1 MSNNSTY
8 AVEAH
13 DLVKVFPRGNVRA
26 LDGVSLHV
34 EEGTI
39 LGLLGPNGAG
49 KTTAVRILS
58 TILGPDSG
66 HASILGHDVVK
77 EAQTVRQIIGLAG
90 QYAAVD
96 ENLTGRENIR
106 MVGRLSHMSWK
117 DSGVRATELLENF
130 GLSDA
135 GDRVLKTY
143 SGGMR
148 RRLDLAAALVARP
161 PVLFLDEPTTGL
173 DPQSRQDLWGVIEN
187 LVAGGT
193 TVLLTTQYL
202 EEADRLA
209 RNIIVV
215 DHGRVIAE
223 GTPAEL
229 KSNLGTSVVS
239 ITLNDNGAAEQ
250 AAGLVASLSDKAPI
264 IDHNIVELTV
274 ENGPKVGADVL
285 RTLDAAG
292 VSIAGLALRE
302 PSLDDVFLSL
312 TGHKSEVE
320 TEGEAAAAGAKKPK
334 HARQRGNE
342 TDANG
347 RDAA

>member
-1 MSNNSTY
+1 MSTY

-13 DLVKVFPRGNVRA
+13 DLVKVFPRGHVRA

-58 TILGPDSG
+58 TILHPDSG
-66 HASILGHDVVK
+66 RASILGHDVVK
-77 EAQTVRQIIGLAG
+77 EAQTVRRIIGLAG

-117 DSGVRATELLENF
+117 ASGERATELLENF

-161 PVLFLDEPTTGL
+161 PVLFLDEPTSGL
-173 DPQSRQDLWGVIEN
+173 DPQSRQDLWGVIER

-209 RNIIVV
+209 RNIVVV

-229 KSNLGTSVVS
+229 KANLGTSVVS
-239 ITLNDNGAAEQ
+239 ITLGDNETVQRAVA
-250 AAGLVASLSDKAPI
+250 LVAPLSDKEPI
-264 IDHNIVELTV
+264 VDHNVVELTV
-274 ENGPKVGADVL
+274 ENGPRVGAEVL
-285 RTLDAAG
+285 RALDAAG
-292 VSIAGLALRE
+292 VPIAGLALRE

-320 TEGEAAAAGAKKPK
+320 TEADAAARPKKARGA
-334 HARQRGNE
+334 RSRGTEN
-342 TDANG
+342 DADG

>member
-13 DLVKVFPRGNVRA
+13 DLVKVFPRGKVRA

-58 TILGPDSG
+58 TILNPDSG
-66 HASILGHDVVK
+66 RASILGHDVVK

-117 DSGVRATELLENF
+117 ASGVRATELLENF

-173 DPQSRQDLWGVIEN
+173 DPQSRQDLWVVIEN
-187 LVAGGT
+187 LV
-193 TVLLTTQYL
+193 
-202 EEADRLA
+202 A

-229 KSNLGTSVVS
+229 KANLGTSVVS
-239 ITLNDNGAAEQ
+239 ITLSDDETVQ
-250 AAGLVASLSDKAPI
+250 KAAGLVASLSDKEPT
-264 IDHNIVELTV
+264 IDHNVVELTV
-274 ENGPKVGADVL
+274 ENGPQVGAEVL

-320 TEGEAAAAGAKKPK
+320 AEGEAAAESKKGKPK
-334 HARQRGNE
+334 HARARGPE
-342 TDANG
+342 SDADG

>member
-1 MSNNSTY
+1 M
-8 AVEAH
+8 EAH
-13 DLVKVFPRGNVRA
+13 DLVKVFPQGNVRA
-26 LDGVSLHV
+26 LDGVSLTV

-49 KTTAVRILS
+49 KTTVVRILS
-58 TILGPDSG
+58 TILSPDTG
-66 HASILGHDVVK
+66 NASILGHDVVK
-77 EAQTVRQIIGLAG
+77 EAETVRRIIGLAG

-106 MVGRLSHMSWK
+106 MVGRLSHMSRK
-117 DSGVRATELLENF
+117 ASAARATELLEAF
-130 GLSDA
+130 GLTDA

-161 PVLFLDEPTTGL
+161 PILFLDEPTTGL
-173 DPQSRQDLWGVIEN
+173 DPQSRQDLWGVIEG

-209 RNIIVV
+209 RDIVVV

-229 KSNLGTSVVS
+229 KANLGTSVVAV
-239 ITLNDNGAAEQ
+239 TLNDAETAQKAA
-250 AAGLVASLSDKAPI
+250 ALVASLSAKAPLV
-264 IDHNIVELTV
+264 DRNIVELTV
-274 ENGPKVGADVL
+274 EDGPKVGADVL
-285 RTLDAAG
+285 RTLDAAQIP
-292 VSIAGLALRE
+292 IAGLALRE

-312 TGHKSEVE
+312 TGHKSEAE
-320 TEGEAAAAGAKKPK
+320 TDEQRKARTGKGAKRSPS
-334 HARQRGNE
+334 E
-342 TDANG
+342 PESDG